1 MPRVKGMAPLAVGI
15 DIGTSGSR
23 AVAMDADFS
32 IAASAAVPLD
42 RFGANGRDPAVWW
55 AAVEATLK
63 ELFSRIDRMAVR
75 AIAVDGTSGTL
86 LPVDGVGQP
95 LAEPLMYN
103 DKVSDAVILAAI
115 AGAAPEASAAHGATS
130 GLAKAIWLQRLPGI
144 HAVLHQA
151 DWIAGQLSGRFD
163 VSDENNSLKTG
174 YDAGARRWPDW
185 IVKAGMRMELLPT
198 IVRPGSVTGRL
209 TAATAD
215 LFGLPRDVAIV
226 AGTTDGCASFLATG
240 AAAAGDGVTALGSSL
255 TIKVLS
261 DRPIFAPRYGIYS
274 HRLGDM
280 WLAGGASN
288 TGGTV
293 IAEHFSLARIVE
305 LSASI
310 DPATETGLDYYPL
323 RSAGERFP
331 IADPT
336 LQPRLLPRP
345 ESDADYLKAML
356 EGIAAIEALGYQRLA
371 ELGAPKLT
379 SVRSV
384 GGGAANA
391 AWTAIRQ
398 RKLGVD
404 FRPALSDEAAAGAA
418 RLALMG
424 ALEAGLL

>member
-1 MPRVKGMAPLAVGI
+1 MVPLAVGI

-23 AVAMDADFS
+23 AAAMRPDFS
-32 IAASAAVPLD
+32 IAAHAAVRLE
-42 RFGANGRDPAVWW
+42 RFGANGRDPTVWW
-55 AAVEATLK
+55 AAVEATLQ
-63 ELFSRIDRMAVR
+63 ELLSQIDRAAVR
-75 AIAVDGTSGTL
+75 TIAVDGTSGTL
-86 LPVDGVGQP
+86 LPIDGAGRPQ
-95 LAEPLMYN
+95 AEPLMYN
-103 DKVSDAVILAAI
+103 DKVSDDAILAAI
-115 AGAAPEASAAHGATS
+115 ASAAPEASAAHGATS
-130 GLAKAIWLQRLPGI
+130 GLAKALWFQRLQGI

-151 DWIAGQLSGRFD
+151 DWIAGQFSGRFD

-174 YDAGARRWPDW
+174 YDAEVRRWPDW
-185 IVKAGMRMELLPT
+185 ITSTGMRMELLPS
-198 IVRPGSVTGRL
+198 VVEPGTVTGML
-209 TAATAD
+209 TAAAAD
-215 LFGLPRDVAIV
+215 VFGLPRDVAVV

-255 TIKVLS
+255 TIKILS
-261 DRPIFAPRYGIYS
+261 DRPISAPRYGIYS
-274 HRLGDM
+274 HRLGEV

-288 TGGTV
+288 TGGKV
-293 IAEHFSLARIVE
+293 LAQHFSLARIVE
-305 LSASI
+305 LSAAI

-323 RSAGERFP
+323 GSAGERFP
-331 IADPT
+331 IADPA

-345 ESDADYLKAML
+345 QSDADYLKAML

-391 AWTAIRQ
+391 AWTAIRR

-404 FRPALSDEAAAGAA
+404 FLAALSDEAAAGTA

-424 ALEAGLL
+424 AKEAGLL